1 MLSDGNGARHNLIV
15 PNDATEYLTIKGKS
29 FSKNISIE
37 DQDEPIPK
45 LLKIEEAADSLR
57 CDERTI
63 RYYLFEAKSLPYL
76 KLGKEARMRESDL
89 SGFIENLL
97 EGQSSSNKELL

>member
-1 MLSDGNGARHNLIV
+1 MKWNSDPLLERIEQKL
-15 PNDATEYLTIKGKS
+15 DQLL
-29 FSKNISIE
+29 SKNISTE

-45 LLKIEEAADSLR
+45 LLKIKEAAVSLSFS
-57 CDERTI
+57 ERTI
-63 RYYLFEAKSLPYL
+63 RYYFFDAKTLPYL
-76 KLGKEARMRESDL
+76 ILGKEARIRESDL

>member
-1 MLSDGNGARHNLIV
+1 MKWNSDPLLERIEQKL
-15 PNDATEYLTIKGKS
+15 DQLL
-29 FSKNISIE
+29 SKNISTE

-57 CDERTI
+57 CSERTI
-63 RYYLFEAKSLPYL
+63 RYYLFKAKSLPYL
-76 KLGKEARMRESDL
+76 KLGKEARIRESDL

-97 EGQSSSNKELL
+97 EGPTSFRKELL

>member
-1 MLSDGNGARHNLIV
+1 MKWNSDPLLERIEQKL
-15 PNDATEYLTIKGKS
+15 DQLL
-29 FSKNISIE
+29 SKNISTE

-57 CDERTI
+57 CSERTI
-63 RYYLFEAKSLPYL
+63 RYYLFEAKNLPYL
-76 KLGKEARMRESDL
+76 ILGKEARIRESDL

-97 EGQSSSNKELL
+97 KGQSSSNKELL

>member
-1 MLSDGNGARHNLIV
+1 MKWNSDPLLERIEQKL
-15 PNDATEYLTIKGKS
+15 DQLL
-29 FSKNISIE
+29 SKNISTE

-45 LLKIEEAADSLR
+45 LLKIEEAADFLR
-57 CDERTI
+57 CIERTI

-76 KLGKEARMRESDL
+76 KLEKEARIRKFDL
-89 SGFIENLL
+89 SRFIENLL

>member
-1 MLSDGNGARHNLIV
+1 MKWNSDPLLERIEQKL
-15 PNDATEYLTIKGKS
+15 DQLL
-29 FSKNISIE
+29 SKNITTE

-76 KLGKEARMRESDL
+76 KLGKEARIRESDL

-97 EGQSSSNKELL
+97 KGQSSPNKELL